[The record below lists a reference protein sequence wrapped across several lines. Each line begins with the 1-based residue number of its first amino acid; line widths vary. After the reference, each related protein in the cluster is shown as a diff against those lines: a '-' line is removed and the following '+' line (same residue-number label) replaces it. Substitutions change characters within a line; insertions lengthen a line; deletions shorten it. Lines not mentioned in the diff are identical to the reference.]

1 MSELTNLQNQLQTP
15 EEGNTNLK
23 TPIDNLEEEV
33 LVDTMAVEAQAV
45 WTKESGSEKT
55 SKIDHLDGQAATK
68 VATDYLDQET
78 TLDASLFGDVDFE
91 EAPPMIQAMRLLGRL
106 LDADLSQRALEVG
119 DDSALNEAREGL
131 LLLVEQGLTPA
142 QMQEFQSLSAALSEG
157 LGRLKRG
164 KVDSELMPADV
175 SSLKSIVDSGLAASE
190 AMHSEIWEENDET
203 LLAFQNISRTE
214 AEDVQEDLGT
224 LDEDT
229 ISAADRGKIQAE
241 GVTAIEVEEVLVGF
255 WEAAQNEEY
264 EVVEDED

>member
-1 MSELTNLQNQLQTP
+1 MSELSNLQKQIQTP

-23 TPIDNLEEEV
+23 TPKDNLEDEV
-33 LVDTMAVEAQAV
+33 LVDTMAVEAQSV
-45 WTKESGSEKT
+45 WLKETTPET
-55 SKIDHLDGQAATK
+55 VSKPDHLDTTIRLESSG
-68 VATDYLDQET
+68 DLLDQDT
-78 TLDASLFGDVDFE
+78 TLDAALFEDVEFE

-106 LDADLSQRALEVG
+106 LDADLAQRALEVG
-119 DDSALNEAREGL
+119 DDGALGEAREGL

-142 QMQEFQSLSAALSEG
+142 QIQEFQALSGALSEG

-164 KVDSELMPADV
+164 KVESDLIPADV
-175 SSLKSIVDSGLAASE
+175 SGLKSMVDSGLAASE
-190 AMHSEIWEENDET
+190 ALHSEIWEGNDET
-203 LLAFQNISRTE
+203 LLAFQNISRSE
-214 AEDVQEDLGT
+214 AEDVQEDLST

-229 ISAADRGKIQAE
+229 ISPADRGKIQAE